1 MNRDRRKKIQK
12 AIDLLDD
19 VLVDEQ
25 EAYDN
30 MPENLQDSDKGDT
43 MQTGIDNLQDGKDLL
58 EEVLA

>member
-1 MNRDRRKKIQK
+1 RDRRKKIQK